1 MEKYIYKI
9 INQINGLIYIG
20 QSKDPNKRWKQHC
33 IDSSNDIRRK
43 NSRLHEAMHKYGIF
57 NFSLEIIEGPISNYN
72 EREQYWIA
80 YYNSQSR
87 DKGYNITPGGEEPP
101 VLIGEKSSLSKFS
114 DKIITDIQDALI
126 NTNLSFEEI
135 SKKYNID
142 VNYLSSINRGLSR
155 RNDNLNYPL
164 RKNGNERLKQDVVE
178 NVIYY
183 LLYTFESIENIA
195 KLMKIDSNVIYD
207 INKGRH
213 FYCNEELKYPIR
225 QPYFRISDYLL
236 DCIYNDLLDNKL
248 KMSDIEKK
256 YNLSKSTISRINL
269 GKRYTRDNFS
279 YPLRPSSKR
288 VYN

>member
-9 INQINGLIYIG
+9 TNRINGLVYIG

-33 IDSSNDIRRK
+33 IESSNEKRRK
-43 NSRLHEAMHKYGIF
+43 NSRLHEAIHKYGVF
-57 NFSLEIIEGPISNYN
+57 NFSLEIIEGPIINYN

-80 YYNSQSR
+80 YYHSQDR
-87 DKGYNITPGGEEPP
+87 DKGYNITIGGEEPP
-101 VLIGEKSSLSKFS
+101 VLIGEKSFLSKYS
-114 DKIITDIQDALI
+114 DELISNVQDALI

-142 VNYLSSINRGLSR
+142 INYLSSINRGTSR
-155 RNDNLNYPL
+155 KNNNLIYPL
-164 RKNGNERLKQDVVE
+164 RKNGNERLKQNIVE
-178 NVIYY
+178 DILYY
-183 LLYTFESIENIA
+183 LLYTFENIESIA

-207 INKGRH
+207 INKGCH
-213 FYCNEELKYPIR
+213 FYCNKELDYPIR
-225 QPYFRISDYLL
+225 QPYCRISTYLL

-256 YNLSKSTISRINL
+256 YNLSKATISRINS
-269 GKRYTRDNFS
+269 GKRYARDNFS